1 LFALI
6 PTRVSG
12 IIEEGSGEGGGI
24 VFPGRN
30 GDVTMCGRYTITVL
44 LNELRERFGFETDL
58 ESLVPRY
65 NLAPGQDAPVIVAG
79 DDGRVL
85 QKMRWGL
92 IPAWADDPK
101 IGNRLINA
109 RAETAAQ
116 KPSFRAAFRRR
127 RCLVPAD
134 GFYEWK
140 KSPGTS
146 KKTPM
151 RIVIGEVEPFAF
163 AGLWETWTGPD
174 GAPRNTYTILTTT
187 PNELL
192 QSIHHRMPVI
202 LERVAENAW
211 MDPAGEDTEELTSLL
226 KPYPAD
232 RMRAYPV
239 STLVNSPAN
248 DTPACLEK
256 AGES

>member
-1 LFALI
+1 
-6 PTRVSG
+6 
-12 IIEEGSGEGGGI
+12 
-24 VFPGRN
+24 
-30 GDVTMCGRYTITVL
+30 MCGRYTITVL

-65 NLAPGQDAPVIVAG
+65 NLAPGQVAPVIVAG
-79 DDGRVL
+79 DNGKVL
-85 QKMRWGL
+85 QEMRWGL

-109 RAETAAQ
+109 RSETASR

-140 KSPGTS
+140 KNPGTS

-151 RIVIGEVEPFAF
+151 RIVIGHGEPFAF
-163 AGLWETWTGPD
+163 AGLWEIWMGPN
-174 GAPRNTYTILTTT
+174 GAPTNTYTILTTS
-187 PNELL
+187 PNELV

-202 LERVAENAW
+202 LERSAEDRW
-211 MDPAGEDTEELTSLL
+211 MDPNRQDPEELTSLL
-226 KPYPAD
+226 KPYPAGE
-232 RMRAYPV
+232 MRAYPV
-239 STLVNSPAN
+239 STLVNSRAN
-248 DTPACLEK
+248 DNPACLEE
-256 AGES
+256 AGGN